1 MSDDSFDNDNTISVH
16 GADAMRIF
24 IFKSEAK
31 TDLRAFGGD
40 LAGLQLP
47 DKFKPWRVVGAIAPN
62 QEFPY
67 KISRADVEMAI
78 REQGFQLFRLKE
90 KTKDVS

>member
-1 MSDDSFDNDNTISVH
+1 MSDDSFDNDSTTSVH
-16 GADAMRIF
+16 RADAMRIF
-24 IFKSEAK
+24 IFKSDAR

-78 REQGFQLFRLKE
+78 REQGFQLS
-90 KTKDVS
+90 D

>member
-1 MSDDSFDNDNTISVH
+1 MSDDSFDNDSIISVH
-16 GADAMRIF
+16 RADAVRIF
-24 IFKSEAK
+24 IFKSEAR
-31 TDLRAFGGD
+31 TDLRAFG
-40 LAGLQLP
+40 AIWQGLQLP

-78 REQGFQLFRLKE
+78 REHGFQLFRLKE
-90 KTKDVS
+90 KTKDAT

>member
-1 MSDDSFDNDNTISVH
+1 MPDGSFDNDNIGVH

-24 IFKSEAK
+24 IFKSEAR

-40 LAGLQLP
+40 PARLQLP
-47 DKFKPWRVVGAIAPN
+47 DKFRPWRVVGAIAPN
-62 QEFPY
+62 QDFRH

-90 KTKDVS
+90 KTKDVT

>member
-1 MSDDSFDNDNTISVH
+1 MS
-16 GADAMRIF
+16 
-24 IFKSEAK
+24 
-31 TDLRAFGGD
+31 DLRAFGGD

-67 KISRADVEMAI
+67 KILRAHVEMAI
-78 REQGFQLFRLKE
+78 REQGFQFFRLKE
-90 KTKDVS
+90 KTKDAT

>member
-1 MSDDSFDNDNTISVH
+1 
-16 GADAMRIF
+16 MRIF
-24 IFKSEAK
+24 IFKSEAR

-67 KISRADVEMAI
+67 KILRADVEMAI

-90 KTKDVS
+90 TTKDVT

>member
-1 MSDDSFDNDNTISVH
+1 MSDDSLDKDNIGAVH

-24 IFKSEAK
+24 VFKSEAR

-67 KISRADVEMAI
+67 KISRADVERAI
-78 REQGFQLFRLKE
+78 REQGFQLS
-90 KTKDVS
+90 D

>member
-1 MSDDSFDNDNTISVH
+1 MSDDSFVNDNTISVH

-24 IFKSEAK
+24 VFKSEAR

-47 DKFKPWRVVGAIAPN
+47 DKFKPWSWAL
-62 QEFPY
+62 
-67 KISRADVEMAI
+67 SRQV
-78 REQGFQLFRLKE
+78 RSFRTKYRGLTLKWRLE
-90 KTKDVS
+90 NRAFNFSD